1 MFDYLTLI
9 FIVVIAL
16 FAIIGLVRGGFKT
29 VAGIIAIAA
38 AVLIAVFVTRPLG
51 DALAAGGLGTSTG
64 NLAYDLVCSK
74 VSGGSDNIE
83 VATFDVA
90 IYHDAYAA
98 FSVPEVFFGKL
109 DEVITAWVANVELDT
124 FVYAVPLA
132 TIISNAI
139 IYGGTFLVLFLVSAL
154 ILGIIV
160 SLIAKALLKS
170 GNKVGPISHLVGFL
184 FGAAIGAAIVWAAC
198 LSINLLLM
206 FDSPISE
213 HLNTVLHLTEGDT
226 TWTFAKWC
234 VTTDLGYTGII
245 NFLIH

>member
-29 VAGIIAIAA
+29 VAGIIAVAA

-51 DALAAGGLGTSTG
+51 DALAAGGLGNSTKD
-64 NLAYDLVCSK
+64 LALQLVNSK
-74 VSGGSDNIE
+74 ISGGSTEITAFD
-83 VATFDVA
+83 AT
-90 IYHDAYAA
+90 IYHEAYVSL
-98 FSVPEVFFGKL
+98 SVPEIFFGKL
-109 DEVITAWVANVELDT
+109 DEAITGIIATYEGAAFTVAT
-124 FVYAVPLA
+124 PLA
-132 TIISNAI
+132 AIVANAI

-184 FGAAIGAAIVWAAC
+184 FGAAIGAAIVWAAS

-206 FDSPISE
+206 FDSPVSE
-213 HLNTVLHLTEGDT
+213 HLNSVLHLTEGDT